1 MAKVLE
7 NRQEN
12 HRIIGQRLFAL
23 LRFRQQSLLRL
34 LVITGDVHRD
44 QNDRAVTGDLLG
56 VFEGFR
62 ELVFRLVD
70 DTKRPETGTVRV

>member
-1 MAKVLE
+1 VAKIRQ

-12 HRIIGQRLFAL
+12 HRITRQRLFAF

-34 LVITGDVHRD
+34 VVITGDVHRD

-56 VFEGFR
+56 IVKGFR
-62 ELVFRLVD
+62 EFVFRLMD

>member
-1 MAKVLE
+1 VAKIRQ

-12 HRIIGQRLFAL
+12 HRIIGQRLFAF

-44 QNDRAVTGDLLG
+44 QNDRAVTGDFLG
-56 VFEGFR
+56 IVKGFR
-62 ELVFRLVD
+62 ELLFRFVD

>member
-1 MAKVLE
+1 MAKIRQ

-12 HRIIGQRLFAL
+12 HRITRQRLFAF

-56 VFEGFR
+56 IVKGFR
-62 ELVFRLVD
+62 EFVFRLMD